1 MDTVKLE
8 KEKIIN
14 NYLSSID
21 LSENNIDI
29 NKIKSD
35 LKTLLQ
41 EEPAVTLNNKTE
53 EMITEQGKEPK
64 IVTSLESMSII
75 YTYERTIAGTTLP
88 IPVKLTFQID

>member
-1 MDTVKLE
+1 MDTVRLE

-21 LSENNIDI
+21 LSEKNIDI
-29 NKIKSD
+29 NKIKRD
-35 LKTLLQ
+35 LKLLLH

-53 EMITEQGKEPK
+53 KMITEQGKEPK
-64 IVTSLESMSII
+64 IVTKLESMSVI
-75 YTYERTIAGTTLP
+75 YTYEKSVAGQLIP

>member
-35 LKTLLQ
+35 LKLLLQ

-53 EMITEQGKEPK
+53 KMLTEGGDDKV
-64 IVTSLESMSII
+64 VTSLESMSII
-75 YTYERTIAGTTLP
+75 YTYEKTVSGTILP